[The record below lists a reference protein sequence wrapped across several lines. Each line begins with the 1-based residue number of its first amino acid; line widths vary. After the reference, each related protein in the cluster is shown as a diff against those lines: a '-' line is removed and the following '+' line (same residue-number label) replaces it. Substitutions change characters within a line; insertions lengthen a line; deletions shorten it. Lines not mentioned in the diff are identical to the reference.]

1 MASWGTVVKVLSRT
15 QTSLGLIGSIGAS
28 RFGQGVDEGD
38 GWLSVFELFLPM
50 EPGSPREGCRNQ
62 SLLGESLAGWTA
74 LQFSP

>member
-15 QTSLGLIGSIGAS
+15 QTSLSLIGSIGAS

-38 GWLSVFELFLPM
+38 GWLSVFELFL
-50 EPGSPREGCRNQ
+50 SARESCRNQ
-62 SLLGESLAGWTA
+62 SLLGESFAGWMA